1 MVTIFIDDK
10 PIEVEQGT
18 TVLKAAEQAGISI
31 PHFCYHPAFIPEG
44 TCRMCLVEIEGFPK
58 LELACSTQIREG
70 MKVYTHTDRVIEARR
85 GVLEFLLADHP
96 LDCPICD
103 QAGEC
108 KLQDYF
114 EEYGLFESRCIET
127 KEKRDKKT
135 PLGKTL
141 LHDQERCI
149 LCRRCVRFLKEVTG
163 TQEMGVF
170 ERGIQTEVNI
180 YEGNPVNNNYSG
192 NLAQLC
198 PVGAITDKDFRFQTR
213 PWFLKSG
220 DTICPLCSRGCAI
233 TIDSHKGFAR
243 FPVPKRVYRIRAREN
258 PEVNGFWICDRGR
271 YGYELLNGPRE
282 DSLRLPGR
290 KNVAWDEALD
300 VLVEKIKPLH
310 IKKNTATMAVVYSTW
325 LTNEEL
331 YLIGKIFGKDMAAR
345 RYRFDPEDSEGDDI
359 LLTPERTPN
368 RRGARELGMDAD
380 PVDLNTVVENTEIL
394 LLFGASLADHFN
406 TSEVKARIEG
416 IPLVV
421 LFSAYPH
428 ELNAEADLFFP
439 TALFQEKGGSATNMD
454 GLTQTFDPALEP
466 PGSARPEWRILVD
479 LGKKLNIDYR
489 FYRPLEN
496 PMDIFQ
502 ALKQDFVFFGK

>member
-10 PIEVEQGT
+10 PIEAEPGT

-31 PHFCYHPAFIPEG
+31 PHFCYHPAFVPEG

-58 LELACSTQIREG
+58 LELGCSTQVREG
-70 MKVYTHTDRVIEARR
+70 MKIYTSSDRVIEARR

-114 EEYGLFESRCIET
+114 EEYGLFESRCIEA

-135 PLGKTL
+135 ALGKSL
-141 LHDQERCI
+141 LHDQERCV
-149 LCRRCVRFLKEVTG
+149 LCRRCVRFLKEVSG

-170 ERGIQTEVNI
+170 ERGIHTEVNI
-180 YEGNPVNNNYSG
+180 YEGTPVNNNYSG

-213 PWFLKSG
+213 SWFLKQG

-258 PEVNGFWICDRGR
+258 PDVNGFWICDRGR
-271 YGYELLNGPRE
+271 YGYDIINGLRE
-282 DSLRLPGR
+282 DKLRVPDR
-290 KNVAWDEALD
+290 KNVSWDEALD
-300 VLVEKIKPLH
+300 VLVEEIKPFKIKKSTEK
-310 IKKNTATMAVVYSTW
+310 IAVVYSTW

-331 YLIGKIFGKDMAAR
+331 FLIDRIFGKDMAAR
-345 RYRFDPEDSEGDDI
+345 LYRFDPKESEGDDI

-368 RRGARELGMDAD
+368 RRGAREMGMDTD
-380 PVDLNTVVENTEIL
+380 PVDLDTLAEKTEIL
-394 LLFGASLADHFN
+394 LLFGASLADHFSV
-406 TSEVKARIEG
+406 SEIKARLEG

-421 LFSAYPH
+421 LFNAYPH
-428 ELNAEADLFFP
+428 EINDGADLLFP
-439 TALFQEKGGSATNMD
+439 TALFQEKGGSAANTD
-454 GLTQTFDPALEP
+454 GLIQVFAPALEP
-466 PGSARPEWRILVD
+466 TGSARPEWRILVD
-479 LGKKLNIDYR
+479 LGKKLNIDYG

-496 PMDIFQ
+496 PADIFQ
-502 ALKQDFVFFGK
+502 ALKKEFAFFGK

>member
-10 PIEVEQGT
+10 PIEVEAGT
-18 TVLKAAEQAGISI
+18 TVLKAAEQVGISI

-58 LELACSTQIREG
+58 LELACSTGVREG
-70 MKVYTHTDRVIEARR
+70 MKIYTRTDRVIEARR

-114 EEYGLFESRCIET
+114 EEYGLYEGRCTEA
-127 KEKRDKKT
+127 KEKRNKKT
-135 PLGKTL
+135 SLGKTL

-149 LCRRCVRFLKEVTG
+149 LCRRCVRFLTEVTG

-170 ERGIQTEVNI
+170 ERGIHTEVNI
-180 YEGNPVNNNYSG
+180 YEGTPVNNNYSG

-213 PWFLKSG
+213 SWFLKEG

-243 FPVPKRVYRIRAREN
+243 FPTPKRVYRIRARKN
-258 PEVNGFWICDRGR
+258 PEVNQYWICDRGR
-271 YGYELLNGPRE
+271 YGYEILNAERM
-282 DSLRLPGR
+282 DSLKVTGL
-290 KNVAWDEALD
+290 KNPNWDESLDALAD
-300 VLVEKIKPLH
+300 KITTLRIKKSTEKIA
-310 IKKNTATMAVVYSTW
+310 IVFSTW

-331 YLIGKIFGKDMAAR
+331 FLINRIFGKDMDAR
-345 RYRFDPEDSEGDDI
+345 MYRFDPEDENGDTI

-368 RRGARELGMDAD
+368 RRGAREIGLETD
-380 PVDLNTVVENTEIL
+380 PVSLDALVANTDIL
-394 LLFGASLADHFN
+394 LLFGASLADHFSL
-406 TSEVKARIEG
+406 SEVKFSLEEV
-416 IPLVV
+416 PLVAM
-421 LFSAYPH
+421 FNAYPH
-428 ELNAEADLFFP
+428 ELNADADFFFP
-439 TALFQEKGGSATNMD
+439 TALFQEKGGSATNID
-454 GLTQTFDPALEP
+454 GLTQSFNPALEP

-479 LGKKLNIDYR
+479 LAKKLKIDFS
-489 FYRPLEN
+489 FYRALEN
-496 PMDIFQ
+496 PADIFQ
-502 ALKQDFVFFGK
+502 VLKQDFTFFGK